1 MRLIALSEAQAGDVI
16 AEPVMKDRGMV
27 ILPKGALLSDKVIDR
42 LRNMNVSEVV
52 VEGDDPNAPPPK
64 TYEELVDELE
74 DRFSEHE
81 SDPTMMAIK
90 EKVLEH
96 LDARFEKEE

>member
-1 MRLIALSEAQAGDVI
+1 
-16 AEPVMKDRGMV
+16 MV
-27 ILPKGALLSDKVIDR
+27 ILPKGVSLSDKVIDR
-42 LRNMNVSEVV
+42 LGNMNVSEVV

-90 EKVLEH
+90 EKALEH